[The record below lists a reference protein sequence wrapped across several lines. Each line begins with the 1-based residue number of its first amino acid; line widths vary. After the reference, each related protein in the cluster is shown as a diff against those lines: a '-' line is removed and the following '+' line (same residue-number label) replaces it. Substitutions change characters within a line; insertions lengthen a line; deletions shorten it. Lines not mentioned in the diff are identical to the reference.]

1 VKALI
6 ALLVAGGLCGC
17 APITLS
23 PPPLA
28 AQSQSPGQTASAA
41 RDDPAP
47 AVRQSASA
55 TSSDP
60 VDAVVAF
67 ATAYINWRAD
77 TMAADM
83 RTLARR
89 SIGQARSAVQLASA
103 QAAGDDE
110 LARAGMANQGSVQ
123 AVGPLAG
130 RSDAYAVVTLER
142 STAADSTA
150 FAGLAPAWHVAV
162 ATVDQVA
169 PGRWV
174 VSGWQPEN

>member
-1 VKALI
+1 MKTLMV
-6 ALLVAGGLCGC
+6 LLVAVGLGGC

-28 AQSQSPGQTASAA
+28 AQNPAPTSSAA
-41 RDDPAP
+41 HDDPAP
-47 AVRQSASA
+47 AVRETASA
-55 TSSDP
+55 TWSDP

-67 ATAYINWRAD
+67 ATAYINWNAG
-77 TMAADM
+77 TIAVDM
-83 RTLARR
+83 RALARR
-89 SIGQARSAVQLASA
+89 SIGQARSAVQLAGA
-103 QAAGDDE
+103 QAAADE
-110 LARAGMANQGSVQ
+110 QLTRAGMANQGSVQ
-123 AVGPLAG
+123 AIGPLAG

-142 STAADSTA
+142 STATDSTA

-162 ATVDQVA
+162 ATVDQLA